1 MYSKYLKWVFIITA
15 VLSVLMVPIFAY
27 SVKAYQEIAAT
38 SPEPVDLMPYIYVP
52 ALIVGGIGFILHYF
66 LAHFIAEDSAKPLN
80 DLIRAMSATFDGD
93 LSEDMPAESEAALIR
108 YLGDEDKARQFLA
121 KLNELRESENVRR
134 QFSANVTHELKSPL
148 TSINGYAE
156 LIESGMTSDEDTIRF
171 AGIIHKEG
179 VRLLNMINE
188 IIQLSRFDS
197 GYSDYDLRED
207 FDLVQVTQEEMAV
220 MEPQADD
227 RDVEFSLTAD
237 GPVVV
242 HGNKGLLTDM
252 VRNLLSNAVKYSKG
266 VAGHVDVTLSKE
278 DGIAILSVR
287 DNGIGISQEDLP
299 HIFERFFIAN
309 RARAG
314 NSGSH
319 TGLGLALVKHTVQ
332 AHGGQVQVKSQ
343 LGEGSEFIV
352 RLPEDGLPD
361 EVRFSKREPAA
372 ASKED

>member
-266 VAGHVDVTLSKE
+266 VEGHVDVTLSKE